1 MMQTQTQVP
10 PALQVLMSM
19 GAQPTA
25 PGPMGQP
32 IPTIATQKVEQQ
44 AQGLEALMPGVRQQ
58 AMQSAQAAQPVTQA
72 QLQQALQQ
80 RAPGIAGLPAQ
91 NMQFA
96 DGGVVGYAG
105 PDGSDVELD
114 VSGRIKKAL
123 RDWYERTERGYMER
137 AGATPEMIAQKLGR
151 EVPVVPTTPVPQVD
165 FRDSR
170 YRTMELRKGEEGVAE
185 KIGTVPLDK
194 KPEIQLLN
202 SSAPATGIA
211 TALPA
216 VMTPEEAMA
225 SARAGLGIPGTAD
238 LRAANEAARLARE
251 QMPATG
257 QAGLAALQEQMAA
270 VKRMEEE
277 RKRSMA
283 SDRVIAQMLGRASEG
298 LGGGARADV
307 RFMAGQ
313 RAAEDA
319 FYERN
324 VALAAKQDA
333 INDANEARKVGN
345 KEKYAEAKQ
354 RESEAERAIAQ
365 AEATY
370 AAAILTNAGTV
381 RGQNVQIQE
390 GAANRANA
398 IELERMRRATA
409 DRPGE
414 TERILAEFNRLKAQD
429 PAKAEQYL
437 QNVERVRGL
446 GRPDRTVMTYDQAA
460 DNVSKFLDTTSGM
473 MEVSAIRKKA
483 KEAGQPEPSL
493 SQIRDMLIQR
503 ELQSAGGRSGA
514 TPAAQTTTAPAV
526 GTVMQGYRFKGGNP
540 ADKNNWEK
548 V

>member
-1 MMQTQTQVP
+1 MMKTQTQVP
-10 PALQVLMSM
+10 SALQVLMSM

-32 IPTIATQKVEQQ
+32 IPSVAMQKAQEQS
-44 AQGLEALMPGVRQQ
+44 QGLPQMAMAAGQAAPSVMRNMEMQKFQQMLEQ
-58 AMQSAQAAQPVTQA
+58 AMQARQQ
-72 QLQQALQQ
+72 QQAPIM
-80 RAPGIAGLPAQ
+80 AASGGLLDLRVD

-96 DGGVVGYAG
+96 DGGVVGYAEG
-105 PDGSDVELD
+105 GMPRTYGYAPDYEDARRMGINLSPYDSPEVRKEKLERLQKMREFEASPDRGVAIPTEASQANELAIAQAFSPSAQQTR
-114 VSGRIKKAL
+114 V
-123 RDWYERTERGYMER
+123 RDIAPRPTPPV
-137 AGATPEMIAQKLGR
+137 ATPAPEAQAMMRQQGPRTGIAASR
-151 EVPVVPTTPVPQVD
+151 SEAPVRTAAPT
-165 FRDSR
+165 
-170 YRTMELRKGEEGVAE
+170 A
-185 KIGTVPLDK
+185 
-194 KPEIQLLN
+194 
-202 SSAPATGIA
+202 APATGIA

-216 VMTPEEAMA
+216 VMTPEEAMT

-238 LRAANEAARLARE
+238 LRAAIMEAKQARE

-354 RESEAERAIAQ
+354 RESEAERAIAD
-365 AEATY
+365 AEARY
-370 AAAILTNAGTV
+370 AGAILTNAGTV

-390 GAANRANA
+390 GVAT
-398 IELERMRRATA
+398 RATQLQVA
-409 DRPGE
+409 RIQAAARENPGGKE
-414 TERILAEFNRLKAQD
+414 AAAMARVQQAINSSPMLKALAEKAKFDPSAAAQYAVEEERLYLRHAPELLLGQTAPGAQNS
-429 PAKAEQYL
+429 A
-437 QNVERVRGL
+437 RS
-446 GRPDRTVMTYDQAA
+446 AA
-460 DNVSKFLDTTSGM
+460 D
-473 MEVSAIRKKA
+473 AILKK
-483 KEAGQPEPSL
+483 QP
-493 SQIRDMLIQR
+493 
-503 ELQSAGGRSGA
+503 
-514 TPAAQTTTAPAV
+514 
-526 GTVMQGYRFKGGNP
+526 
-540 ADKNNWEK
+540 
-548 V
+548 

>member
-1 MMQTQTQVP
+1 
-10 PALQVLMSM
+10 MSM

-32 IPTIATQKVEQQ
+32 IPSVAMQKAQEQS
-44 AQGLEALMPGVRQQ
+44 QGLPQMAMAAGQAAPSVMRNMEMQKFQQMLEQ
-58 AMQSAQAAQPVTQA
+58 AMQARQQ
-72 QLQQALQQ
+72 QQAPIM
-80 RAPGIAGLPAQ
+80 AASGGLLDLRVD

-137 AGATPEMIAQKLGR
+137 AGATPEMIAQKLGQEPSAPR
-151 EVPVVPTTPVPQVD
+151 APIPEGSDRRLDIPAGGIVSPGMTQAPSPSPATRTAAPRAEAPVRTAAPT
-165 FRDSR
+165 
-170 YRTMELRKGEEGVAE
+170 A
-185 KIGTVPLDK
+185 
-194 KPEIQLLN
+194 
-202 SSAPATGIA
+202 APATGIA

-216 VMTPEEAMA
+216 VMTPEEAMT

-283 SDRVIAQMLGRASEG
+283 SDRVIAQL
-298 LGGGARADV
+298 LGGRGRPGGLAEADIK
-307 RFMAGQ
+307 FMAGQ

-390 GAANRANA
+390 GALDRAS
-398 IELERMRRATA
+398 R
-409 DRPGE
+409 
-414 TERILAEFNRLKAQD
+414 ERIARERTAGAGARGVITPKDLAKFRMQ
-429 PAKAEQYL
+429 AEQQVDKALETDAAYRRL
-437 QNVERVRGL
+437 RNDPTAQAAYREDKIKARVREAL
-446 GRPDRTVMTYDQAA
+446 VAA
-460 DNVSKFLDTTSGM
+460 DYDLP
-473 MEVSAIRKKA
+473 
-483 KEAGQPEPSL
+483 AGYEKPAAP
-493 SQIRDMLIQR
+493 
-503 ELQSAGGRSGA
+503 AAGA
-514 TPAAQTTTAPAV
+514 TRLRFDAQ
-526 GTVMQGYRFKGGNP
+526 GNP
-540 ADKNNWEK
+540 IK
-548 V
+548 